1 MGTLITTFKDKKFV
15 NYGVNQG
22 DWETTLNGTLEV
34 TGLSTFKADVSLLD
48 NDKLKI
54 GGTSASAGDLQIYHD
69 GSNSYIEGG
78 MLGSSSG
85 DLIIRNKDDG
95 RDLVFQGDNGDGDG
109 SQTTYFLLDN
119 SIANTGN
126 PDVYTRF
133 PDHSRLTF
141 GDSANTNSLDFE
153 IYHEGGG
160 ASYIKNG
167 AHYLNI
173 ESKGGLIFEN
183 DTSGDITIE
192 QKRNDGEI
200 DFKCD
205 NGSNGTQSYLKLN
218 GSDVSVNILTQK
230 VMMSN
235 LPTSDPSVA
244 GQLWNSSGTLK
255 VSAG

>member
-22 DWETTLNGTLEV
+22 DWKTTLNGVLEV
-34 TGLSTFKADVSLLD
+34 TGASTFKADVSLLD
-48 NDKLKI
+48 NDKLRI
-54 GGTSASAGDLQIYHD
+54 GGNSTSTGDLQIYHD

-78 MLGSSSG
+78 GYSG
-85 DLIIRNKDDG
+85 AGNLIIRHKDDG
-95 RDLVFQGDNGDGDG
+95 RDLIFQGDNGDGD
-109 SQTTYFLLDN
+109 SSSTTYFLLD
-119 SIANTGN
+119 SSMANTGN

-133 PDHSRLTF
+133 PNNSRLVF
-141 GDSANTNSLDFE
+141 GNSANANSLDLE
-153 IYHEGGG
+153 IYHDGG
-160 ASYIKNG
+160 SNIKAG
-167 AHYLNI
+167 SGGLNT

-183 DTSGDITIE
+183 DTSGDITVE

-200 DFKCD
+200 NFKCD
-205 NGSNGTQSYLKLN
+205 NGSGGTESYLKLN
-218 GSDVSVNILTQK
+218 GSDVSVNILIQK

-255 VSAG
+255 ISAG

>member
-22 DWETTLNGTLEV
+22 DWKTTLNGVLEV
-34 TGLSTFKADVSLLD
+34 TGASTFKADVSLLD
-48 NDKLKI
+48 NDKLRI
-54 GGTSASAGDLQIYHD
+54 GGNTTTTGDLQIYHD

-78 MLGSSSG
+78 GYSNAG
-85 DLIIRNKDDG
+85 NLIIRHKDDG
-95 RDLVFQGDNGDGDG
+95 RDLIFQGDNGDGD
-109 SQTTYFLLDN
+109 SSSTTYFFLN
-119 SIANTGN
+119 SSMAVTGN
-126 PDVYTRF
+126 PDVYTQF
-133 PDHSRLTF
+133 PNNSRLTF
-141 GDSANTNSLDFE
+141 GNSSNVNSLDLE
-153 IYHEGGG
+153 IYHDGG
-160 ASYIKNG
+160 SNIKAG
-167 AHYLNI
+167 SGGLNI

-183 DTSGDITIE
+183 DTSGDITVE

>member
-22 DWETTLNGTLEV
+22 DWKTTLNGVLEV
-34 TGLSTFKADVSLLD
+34 TGASTFKADVSLLD
-48 NDKLKI
+48 NDKLRI
-54 GGTSASAGDLQIYHD
+54 GGNSTTTGDLQIYHD

-78 MLGSSSG
+78 GYSNAG
-85 DLIIRNKDDG
+85 NLIIRHKDDG
-95 RDLVFQGDNGDGDG
+95 RDLIFQGDNGDGD
-109 SQTTYFLLDN
+109 SSSTTYFYLD
-119 SIANTGN
+119 SSLAVTGN

-133 PDHSRLTF
+133 PDNSRLVF
-141 GDSANTNSLDFE
+141 GNTSNINNLDLQ
-153 IYHEGGG
+153 IYHDGDV
-160 ASYIKNG
+160 AYIQNKNG
-167 AHYLNI
+167 DLNI
-173 ESKGGLIFEN
+173 ESNSGIYIVN
-183 DTSGDITIE
+183 DTADDIYIE

-200 DFKCD
+200 DFQCD

>member
-22 DWETTLNGTLEV
+22 DWKTTLNGVLEV
-34 TGLSTFKADVSLLD
+34 TGASTFKADVSLLD
-48 NDKLKI
+48 NDKLRI
-54 GGTSASAGDLQIYHD
+54 GGNSTTTGDLQIYHD

-78 MLGSSSG
+78 GYSNAG
-85 DLIIRNKDDG
+85 NLIIRHKSSG
-95 RDLVFQGDNGDGDG
+95 RDLIFQGDNGDGD
-109 SQTTYFLLDN
+109 SSSTTYFFLN
-119 SIANTGN
+119 SSMAVTGN

-133 PDHSRLTF
+133 PDNSHLVF
-141 GDSANTNSLDFE
+141 GDTSNINNLDLQ
-153 IYHEGGG
+153 IYHDGG
-160 ASYIKNG
+160 SNIKAG
-167 AHYLNI
+167 SGGLNI

-183 DTSGDITIE
+183 DTSGDITVE

>member
-22 DWETTLNGTLEV
+22 DWKTTLNGVLEV
-34 TGLSTFKADVSLLD
+34 TGASTFKADVSLLD
-48 NDKLKI
+48 NDKLRI
-54 GGTSASAGDLQIYHD
+54 GGNSTTTGDLQIYHD

-78 MLGSSSG
+78 GYSNA
-85 DLIIRNKDDG
+85 DNLIIRHKDDG
-95 RDLVFQGDNGDGDG
+95 RDLIFQGDNGDGD
-109 SQTTYFLLDN
+109 SSSTTYFFLN
-119 SIANTGN
+119 SSMAVTGN
-126 PDVYTRF
+126 PDVYTQF
-133 PDHSRLTF
+133 PNNSRLTF
-141 GDSANTNSLDFE
+141 GNSSNVNSLDLE
-153 IYHEGGG
+153 IYHDGG
-160 ASYIKNG
+160 SNIKAG
-167 AHYLNI
+167 SGGLNI

-183 DTSGDITIE
+183 DTSGDITVE

>member
-22 DWETTLNGTLEV
+22 DWKTTLNGVLEV
-34 TGLSTFKADVSLLD
+34 TGASTFKADVSLLD
-48 NDKLKI
+48 NDKLRI
-54 GGTSASAGDLQIYHD
+54 GGNSTTTGDLQIYHD

-78 MLGSSSG
+78 GYSNAG
-85 DLIIRNKDDG
+85 NLIIRHKDDG
-95 RDLVFQGDNGDGDG
+95 RDLIFQGDNGDGD
-109 SQTTYFLLDN
+109 SSSTTYFFLN
-119 SIANTGN
+119 SSMAVTGN
-126 PDVYTRF
+126 PDVYTQF
-133 PDHSRLTF
+133 PNNSRLTF
-141 GDSANTNSLDFE
+141 GNSSNVNSLDLE
-153 IYHEGGG
+153 IYHDGG
-160 ASYIKNG
+160 SNIKAG
-167 AHYLNI
+167 SGGLNI

-183 DTSGDITIE
+183 DTSGDITVE

>member
-22 DWETTLNGTLEV
+22 DWKTTLNGTLEV
-34 TGLSTFKADVSLLD
+34 TGASTFKADVSLLD

-54 GGTSASAGDLQIYHD
+54 GGTSTSTGDLQIYHD

-78 MLGSSSG
+78 GLGSSSG
-85 DLIIRNKDDG
+85 SLIIRNRFASGD
-95 RDLVFQGDNGDGDG
+95 VIFQGDNGDGDG
-109 SQTTYFLLDN
+109 SQTTYFQLDN

-133 PDHSRLTF
+133 PDNSRLTF
-141 GDSANTNSLDFE
+141 GNSANANSLDLE
-153 IYHEGGG
+153 IYHDSGSNIKAGSGG
-160 ASYIKNG
+160 
-167 AHYLNI
+167 LNI

-183 DTSGDITIE
+183 DTSGDITVE

-205 NGSNGTQSYLKLN
+205 NGSNGTESYLKLN
-218 GSDVSVNILTQK
+218 GSDVSVNILIQK